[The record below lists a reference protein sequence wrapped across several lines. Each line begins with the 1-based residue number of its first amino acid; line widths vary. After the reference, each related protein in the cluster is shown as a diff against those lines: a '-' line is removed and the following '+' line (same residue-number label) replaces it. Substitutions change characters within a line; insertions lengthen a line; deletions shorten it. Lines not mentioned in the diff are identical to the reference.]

1 MPIILAVFLFFV
13 SCGYK
18 KVDFSQKS
26 LKVCVDN
33 IIINSPQ
40 PTLLDTLNRYILDS
54 IIATKNKL
62 DCSYKKNID
71 IKITVLNFSFYP
83 IGYSISQRANV
94 YKVKIRLNVEIFDRE
109 GNLIKQKEIVETT
122 QYFGAGLRADI
133 ERRYAIEELA
143 KLLQIR
149 IFDILM
155 RL

>member
-1 MPIILAVFLFFV
+1 MPIILAIFLFFI

-18 KVDFSQKS
+18 KVDFNQKN
-26 LKVCVDN
+26 LKICVDD
-33 IIINSPQ
+33 IIINFSQ
-40 PTLLDTLNRYILDS
+40 PTFLDTLNRYILDS

-71 IKITVLNFSFYP
+71 MKITVLNFSFYP
-83 IGYSISQRANV
+83 VGYSRAQRANV
-94 YKVKIRLNVEIFDRE
+94 YKVKIRLKVEIFNKE
-109 GNLIKQKEIVETT
+109 GNLIKQEEIIETT
-122 QYFGAGLRADI
+122 QYFGTGLRADI
-133 ERRYAIEELA
+133 EKRYAVEELA